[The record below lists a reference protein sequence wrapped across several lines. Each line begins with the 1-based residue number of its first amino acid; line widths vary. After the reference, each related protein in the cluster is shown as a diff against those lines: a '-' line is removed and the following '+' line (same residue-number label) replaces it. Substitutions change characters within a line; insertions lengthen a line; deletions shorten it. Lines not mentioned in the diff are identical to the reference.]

1 VPSYHWHIRA
11 QSTVRTFGADKAHWT
26 ENIADVTRACKIHIE
41 TMVKIQGFLAR
52 HAAAVSPDLRQTRY
66 LETLRPDLSSF
77 IALMATW
84 DTVEGDVVDES
95 AFEEMSG
102 LVTDAKER
110 VDDTLLDSEV
120 FVDKRETL
128 SSTEHEVSAD
138 LLAGPAGSDVVL
150 KEKETANSTLT
161 GLDGLL
167 ETSEALT
174 QELGDAEDRTKPTI
188 HPDDVPE
195 LIVSAEESDLRF
207 AESDGH
213 LKEEPVTRGEE
224 GIGNRGPV
232 SDSGLGLSPMM
243 ASREAA
249 DTPALPKVFFSGF
262 GPGHGAQSDER
273 AHVAAATSRG
283 GRGK

>member
-1 VPSYHWHIRA
+1 MA
-11 QSTVRTFGADKAHWT
+11 QSTEQTFGAEEAQWT
-26 ENIADVTRACKIHIE
+26 GNVADVTREYKVHIE
-41 TMVKIQGFLAR
+41 VKIRGFLDR
-52 HAAAVSPDLRQTRY
+52 HATAVRIDLRQTRY
-66 LETLRPDLSSF
+66 LETLRTDLNSF
-77 IALMATW
+77 IALMATC
-84 DTVEGDVVDES
+84 DTAGGDVVDGN
-95 AFEEMSG
+95 AFEEMNG
-102 LVTDAKER
+102 WVTNAKER
-110 VDDTLLDSEV
+110 VNGTLLDSEV
-120 FVDKRETL
+120 FVDTREML

-138 LLAGPAGSDVVL
+138 LLAGPAGSDVIL
-150 KEKETANSTLT
+150 QEKEIADSTLT